1 MTLKESME
9 IIDSVETDEKTK
21 EAITLAKAAMEKQI
35 AKKPK
40 HIHEEYEK
48 HLWKT
53 DARGN
58 VDEWAFESG
67 FCKGVLCLRCGE
79 TECVHCNPDYD
90 KERCVVDKDCCPN
103 CGEALSGFKHKT
115 YCEKCGQ
122 AIDWGQTE

>member
-58 VDEWAFESG
+58 VDEWAFDFENHSG
-67 FCKGVLCLRCGE
+67 VVCERCDE
-79 TECVHCNPDYD
+79 TVCVFCNPNYD
-90 KERCVVDKDCCPN
+90 AERCIVDKDCCPN
-103 CGEALSGFKHKT
+103 CGADLLRFKHKA

-122 AIDWGQTE
+122 AIDWGI

>member
-48 HLWKT
+48 HLEEEK
-53 DARGN
+53 RKLKN
-58 VDEWAFESG
+58 VQG
-67 FCKGVLCLRCGE
+67 
-79 TECVHCNPDYD
+79 
-90 KERCVVDKDCCPN
+90 
-103 CGEALSGFKHKT
+103 
-115 YCEKCGQ
+115 
-122 AIDWGQTE
+122 

>member
-79 TECVHCNPDYD
+79 TECVHCNPLW
-90 KERCVVDKDCCPN
+90 KNVFFRV
-103 CGEALSGFKHKT
+103 L
-115 YCEKCGQ
+115 KCQKNVRRQLIGGRQ
-122 AIDWGQTE
+122 SD